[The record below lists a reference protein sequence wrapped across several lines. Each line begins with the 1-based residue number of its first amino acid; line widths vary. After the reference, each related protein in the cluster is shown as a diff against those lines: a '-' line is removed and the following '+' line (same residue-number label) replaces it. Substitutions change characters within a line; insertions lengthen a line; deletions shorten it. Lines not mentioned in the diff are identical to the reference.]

1 MRAKWEKFTQTELLS
16 IFQNSSSIKEAMQK
30 IGYSTKGQGFY
41 EAAKKIANVIHFDLT
56 VYSQLED
63 LTKKRFGK
71 LLVKEQDK
79 EKSKEKHNTYWKCLC
94 DCGKECSVKASH
106 LKSGATTSC
115 GCVNKQRIRETH
127 MIDISGQIFDNIKV
141 IERDNTTTQQTKWIC
156 ECLLCGTI
164 FSTESYNLR
173 KGQTKSCGCIK
184 SKGEYK
190 VGKILSSLELPF
202 KKEFSFK
209 DLLSDNKLPLRFDYA
224 IFDNN
229 KIKVLI
235 ECQGEQHYKAIEY
248 FGGEEKFLRQQI
260 YDNKKREYCKQHNIK
275 LIEIPYWDFDK
286 INKEYILNLIV

>member
-1 MRAKWEKFTQTELLS
+1 MKAKWEKFTQAELLS

-30 IGYSTKGQGFY
+30 IGYSTKGGGFY
-41 EAAKKIANVIHFDLT
+41 EIAKKIANIIHFDLT
-56 VYSQLED
+56 IYSQLED

-106 LKSGATTSC
+106 LKSGVTTSC
-115 GCVNKQRIRETH
+115 GCVNKQRVRETH

-190 VGKILSSLELPF
+190 VGKILSSLELSF

-209 DLLSDNKLPLRFDYA
+209 DLLSDNKIPLRFDYA

-235 ECQGEQHYKAIEY
+235 ECQGGQHYKPIKH
-248 FGGEEKFLRQQI
+248 FGGEITFIRQQK
-260 YDNKKREYCKQHNIK
+260 YDNKKRQYCKQHNIK